1 MRRAWPSLLSLVSAF
16 ALAASALGATNRR
29 LAIVVDTSRSM
40 QGADA
45 QRYTMQLSQI
55 LSDLADAGDELSVIR
70 MPPDSLF
77 FSSCAQPGS
86 SSLVLRLDPRDRADF
101 KRRLDALLT
110 FDTGTY
116 FAAPIRTAISL
127 LPPQPDTQRMLL
139 IIADSG
145 GLGSCESVL
154 TDEML
159 ALKRDGATVAAI
171 NIGGSAGAFDANPA
185 FDFTTAALDSQG
197 LIEAVAL
204 VYQRFL
210 GAKRVQT
217 GTVSGEV
224 SVEIAPYVGEA
235 FLVVAADGPIGAIA
249 AVPGNPTAASI
260 DVNHRGGGATRGL
273 DGVLRSYRI
282 VRLEKPAPGRW
293 RFRGVGVGD
302 RAGWMLLQDS
312 AVGARLVSPATVPR
326 GTAAPIEVE
335 LFDERTGARIKDTT
349 VIPGIQAEVE
359 IDGRKV
365 ALRDDETNG
374 DRQAGD
380 GILTAMTTFDR
391 TGEQTLDIH
400 IQSDLL
406 DRRTAV
412 TATVVDAAWRLEV
425 HTPQRAEVDRPID
438 LEVAVKPIGPAAETL
453 APPERV
459 DVLTSREVI
468 GLHDD
473 GQHGDRQ
480 AGDRVFARKWT
491 PPDTGTIHLDYK
503 PVGGG
508 RAISANAS
516 LVVLGRLRFQR
527 PEPIRFGR
535 LSSESTGSSQLDL
548 SSAEVRGEFEIH
560 LSTQFDRARSV
571 LEIDAG
577 NGWVKLGRQPVTLM
591 LSQNGPRSW
600 PVRLRVGECP
610 EGNPPKRS
618 FDIAIVAT
626 GPNGQ
631 PIRSTIPVSAEIV
644 PDTWLH
650 CWWPVLAA
658 AVGAIV
664 LAVVIHGF
672 WSPSRFSPRLG
683 VVLSPEE
690 DIAEGFFHPIR
701 GQRGSS
707 SGFYRDARIFICDDF
722 RLAGRPRNA
731 IARLRADRRQVRI
744 TPAGGAVVWRRRS
757 DGEWEQIP
765 LDESVVRFGDLYRND
780 PGSLF
785 FELRNA

>member
-1 MRRAWPSLLSLVSAF
+1 MRRPWASLLSLLSSF

-29 LAIVVDTSRSM
+29 LAIVVDTSGSM
-40 QGADA
+40 QQADA
-45 QRYTMQLSQI
+45 RRYTMQLSQI
-55 LSDLADAGDELSVIR
+55 LSDLVDAGNELSVIR
-70 MPPDSLF
+70 MPPESLF
-77 FSSCAQPGS
+77 SSACSQRAS
-86 SSLVLRLDPRDRADF
+86 SSLVLRLDPRDRGNF
-101 KRRLDALLT
+101 KRRLDGLLT

-127 LPPQPDTQRMLL
+127 LPPDPDTQRMLL

-145 GLGSCESVL
+145 GLGRCESVL

-159 ALKRDGATVAAI
+159 TLKRGGAIVAAI

-185 FDFTTAALDSQG
+185 FDFTTAALDAQG

-210 GAKRVQT
+210 GAKQVQT
-217 GTVSGEV
+217 GRVSGEV
-224 SVEIAPYVGEA
+224 SVEVAPYVSEA
-235 FLVVAADGPIGAIA
+235 FLVVAADGPITAIA
-249 AVPGNPTAASI
+249 PVPGNPSAAAI
-260 DVNHRGGGATRGL
+260 DVNHRGGGATTGL
-273 DGVLRSYRI
+273 DGILRGYRI
-282 VRLEKPAPGRW
+282 VRLEKPSPGRW

-312 AVGARLVSPATVPR
+312 AVGLRLVSSPTVPR

-335 LFDERTGARIKDTT
+335 LFDERTGARIKDTAA
-349 VIPGIQAEVE
+349 IPGLQAELE

-365 ALRDDETNG
+365 AFRDDGTNG

-380 GILTAMTTFDR
+380 GILTATTTFDR
-391 TGEQTLDIH
+391 SGEQTLNVH
-400 IQSDLL
+400 LQSNFL
-406 DRRTAV
+406 DRRTSL
-412 TATVVDAAWRLEV
+412 TANVVDAAWRLEV
-425 HTPQRAEVDRPID
+425 HTPQRAEVGRPID
-438 LEVAVKPIGPAAETL
+438 LAVAAKPVGAAAETL
-453 APPERV
+453 RPPERV
-459 DVLTSREVI
+459 DVLTGREVI
-468 GLHDD
+468 DLRDD
-473 GQHGDRQ
+473 GKQGDRQ
-480 AGDRVFARKWT
+480 AGDRVFARRWT

-508 RAISANAS
+508 PATSVNAP

-527 PEPIRFGR
+527 SEPIRFGS
-535 LSSESTGSSQLDL
+535 LASNSTGMGQLDL
-548 SSAEVRGEFEIH
+548 SSAEVRGEFE
-560 LSTQFDRARSV
+560 LSVSTQFDRTRSI
-571 LEIDAG
+571 LELDAG
-577 NGWVKLGRQPVTLM
+577 NGWAALGRQPLTLK
-591 LSQNGPRSW
+591 LSQNGRRTW
-600 PVRLRVGECP
+600 PVRLRVGACP
-610 EGNPPKRS
+610 EGNPAAHS
-618 FDIAIVAT
+618 FEIVIAAT
-626 GPNGQ
+626 GPDGQ
-631 PIRSTIPVSAEIV
+631 PIRTTIPIVAEIV
-644 PDTWLH
+644 PDSWLH

-658 AVGAIV
+658 AVGTIVAAI
-664 LAVVIHGF
+664 VIHGF

-707 SGFYRDARIFICDDF
+707 SGFYRDARIFICGDF
-722 RLAGRPRNA
+722 RLSGRPRNA

-744 TPAGGAVVWRRRS
+744 TPAGGSVVWRRRS

-765 LDESVVRFGDLYRND
+765 LNESVVRFGDLYRND

>member
-1 MRRAWPSLLSLVSAF
+1 MRRAWPSLLSLLSAF

-40 QGADA
+40 QQADA

-55 LSDLADAGDELSVIR
+55 LSDLVDAGDELSIIR

-77 FSSCAQPGS
+77 FSSCAQRESP
-86 SSLVLRLDPRDRADF
+86 SLVLRLDPRDRGGF
-101 KRRLDALLT
+101 KSRLDGLLT

-127 LPPQPDTQRMLL
+127 LPPEPDAQRMLL

-159 ALKRDGATVAAI
+159 ALKRGGATVAAI

-217 GTVSGEV
+217 GRVSGEV

-235 FLVVAADGPIGAIA
+235 FLVVAADGPIAAIA
-249 AVPGNPTAASI
+249 PVPGNPSAASI
-260 DVNHRGGGATRGL
+260 DVNHRGGGTTRGL
-273 DGVLRSYRI
+273 DGVVRSYRI
-282 VRLEKPAPGRW
+282 VRMQNPAPGRW
-293 RFRGVGVGD
+293 RFRGVGIGD

-312 AVGARLVSPATVPR
+312 AVGVRLVSSPTVPR
-326 GTAAPIEVE
+326 GTASPIEVE
-335 LFDERTGARIKDTT
+335 LFDERTGARIKDTAA
-349 VIPGIQAEVE
+349 IPGLHTEVE
-359 IDGRKV
+359 IDGRKI
-365 ALRDDETNG
+365 ALRDDGTNG

-380 GILTAMTTFDR
+380 GILTATTTFDR
-391 TGEQTLDIH
+391 SGKQTLDVH
-400 IQSDLL
+400 LQSDLL
-406 DRRTAV
+406 DRHTAL
-412 TATVVDAAWRLEV
+412 TANVVDAAWRLEV
-425 HTPQRAEVDRPID
+425 LTPQRAEVDRPID
-438 LEVAVKPIGPAAETL
+438 LEVAAKPVGAAVETL
-453 APPERV
+453 RPPERV
-459 DVLTSREVI
+459 DVLTGREVI
-468 GLHDD
+468 GLRDD
-473 GQHGDRQ
+473 GKQGDRQ

-503 PVGGG
+503 PAGGG
-508 RAISANAS
+508 PATSVNAPI
-516 LVVLGRLRFQR
+516 VVRGRLRFPR
-527 PEPIRFGR
+527 SEAIRFGR
-535 LSSESTGSSQLDL
+535 LASKSIGTGQLDL
-548 SSAEVRGEFEIH
+548 SSADVRGEFEIGIT
-560 LSTQFDRARSV
+560 TQFDRARSV
-571 LEIDAG
+571 LELDAG
-577 NGWVKLGRQPVTLM
+577 NGWVALGRQPLTLK

-610 EGNPPKRS
+610 QGNPATRS
-618 FDIAIVAT
+618 FDIAVAT
-626 GPNGQ
+626 IGPDGR
-631 PIRSTIPVSAEIV
+631 PLRTTIPVLAEIV

-658 AVGAIV
+658 AIGAIV
-664 LAVVIHGF
+664 TGTVIHGF

-683 VVLSPEE
+683 IVLSPEE

-707 SGFYRDARIFICDDF
+707 SGFYRDARIYICGDF
-722 RLAGRPRNA
+722 RLSGRPRNA

-744 TPAGGAVVWRRRS
+744 TPAGGSIVWRRRS

-765 LDESVVRFGDLYRND
+765 LDESLVRFGDLYRND